1 MTYDKLIETVSLIL
15 ENDNIYKDGLTLT
28 YVLTPKKH
36 KTMKDTFFTLD
47 HMKGY
52 FPETLENVYIS
63 NTFPYIKRKIHD
75 EENMEDYVED
85 NEITIRKINNFF
97 NY

>member
-36 KTMKDTFFTLD
+36 KTMNEQLFYKTN
-47 HMKGY
+47 
-52 FPETLENVYIS
+52 PPNVNMIL
-63 NTFPYIKRKIHD
+63 TDEFEVEIEGIIIKFIKK
-75 EENMEDYVED
+75 EEE
-85 NEITIRKINNFF
+85 
-97 NY
+97 

>member
-36 KTMKDTFFTLD
+36 KTMNEQLFYKTN
-47 HMKGY
+47 
-52 FPETLENVYIS
+52 PPNVNLIL
-63 NTFPYIKRKIHD
+63 TDEFEVEIEGIIIKFIKK
-75 EENMEDYVED
+75 EEE
-85 NEITIRKINNFF
+85 
-97 NY
+97 